1 MIIPRAGE
9 MGGQDAGS
17 GAWDARDAPGR
28 SDRATTVTGALAV
41 VGLGPGGPAHRT
53 RAAEDAVR
61 DAQVVLGYQAYLAA
75 CADLTGPHQSVVPS
89 GIGAEQQRVDDAV
102 RAAAGGA
109 RVALV
114 SSGDAGIY
122 GMASLALTT
131 AAALAPERR
140 PAVRVV
146 PGITAAVAAAA
157 LLGAPL
163 ARDFACLTLSD
174 LLAPWEAV
182 ETRLR
187 AVAAADLVL
196 ALYNPRSRDR
206 SWQLGRACEVLAEY
220 RPGHTPVGLVTNAG
234 RDSEQVE
241 LTTLATLDPANA
253 GMHTVVIVG
262 GATTSRLGDWLVT
275 ARSLGRQP

>member
-1 MIIPRAGE
+1 M
-9 MGGQDAGS
+9 
-17 GAWDARDAPGR
+17 
-28 SDRATTVTGALAV
+28 TGLLSV
-41 VGLGPGGPAHRT
+41 VGLGPGEPAHRT

-61 DAQVVLGYQAYLAA
+61 DAQVVFGYHAYLTA

-89 GIGAEQQRVDDAV
+89 KIGAEQQRAKDAV
-102 RAAAGGA
+102 RAAARGA

-114 SSGDAGIY
+114 SSGDAGVY

-131 AAALAPERR
+131 AAALPPVRR
-140 PAVRVV
+140 PSVRVV
-146 PGITAAVAAAA
+146 PGITAAIAAGA

-187 AVAAADLVL
+187 AVAAAELVL
-196 ALYNPRSRDR
+196 ALYNPRSRGR
-206 SWQLGRACEVLAEY
+206 SWQLHRARDVLAEY
-220 RPGHTPVGLVTNAG
+220 RPGDTPVGLVTDAG
-234 RDSEQVE
+234 RDGECME
-241 LTTLATLDPANA
+241 LTTLATLDPTRA

-262 GATTSRLGDWLVT
+262 AAGTSRLGTWLVT
-275 ARSLGRQP
+275 ARSLGAQS

>member
-1 MIIPRAGE
+1 MLSI
-9 MGGQDAGS
+9 
-17 GAWDARDAPGR
+17 
-28 SDRATTVTGALAV
+28 

-53 RAAEDAVR
+53 RAAEDAIR
-61 DAQVVLGYQAYLAA
+61 DAQVVLGYQAYLTT

-89 GIGAEQQRVDDAV
+89 GIGAEQQRAEDAV
-102 RAAAGGA
+102 HAAAGGA

-122 GMASLALTT
+122 GMASLALSS
-131 AAALAPERR
+131 AAALPPAHR
-140 PAVRVV
+140 PAVRVI
-146 PGITAAVAAAA
+146 PGITAAIAGAA

-174 LLAPWEAV
+174 VLAPWDAV
-182 ETRLR
+182 EARLR

-206 SWQLGRACEVLAEY
+206 SWQLGRAREVLAEY
-220 RPGHTPVGLVTNAG
+220 RPGDTPVGLVTDAG
-234 RDSEQVE
+234 RHSEQVE
-241 LTTLATLDPANA
+241 LTTLATLDPARA

-262 GATTSRLGDWLVT
+262 GAGTSRLGDWLVT
-275 ARSLGRQP
+275 ARSLGAPA

>member
-1 MIIPRAGE
+1 ML
-9 MGGQDAGS
+9 
-17 GAWDARDAPGR
+17 
-28 SDRATTVTGALAV
+28 TV
-41 VGLGPGGPAHRT
+41 VGLGPGGVAHRT

-61 DAQVVLGYQAYLAA
+61 DAQLILGYRAYLAE
-75 CADLTGPHQSVVPS
+75 CADLTGPDQRVLPS
-89 GIGAEQQRVDDAV
+89 DIGAEQQRAQDAV

-122 GMASLALTT
+122 GMASLALTV
-131 AAALAPERR
+131 AAALPAAQR

-174 LLAPWEAV
+174 VLAPWEAV

-196 ALYNPRSRDR
+196 ALYNPRSRGR
-206 SWQLGRACEVLAEY
+206 SWQLGRARDVLTEY
-220 RPGHTPVGLVTNAG
+220 RPGATPVGLVTDAG
-234 RDSEQVE
+234 REGEQVE
-241 LTTLATLDPANA
+241 LTTLATLDPARA
-253 GMHTVVIVG
+253 GMRTIVIVG
-262 GATTSRLGDWLVT
+262 GASTCRLGDWLVT
-275 ARSLGRQP
+275 ARSLGAKP

>member
-1 MIIPRAGE
+1 
-9 MGGQDAGS
+9 
-17 GAWDARDAPGR
+17 
-28 SDRATTVTGALAV
+28 VTGLLSI

-61 DAQVVLGYQAYLAA
+61 DAQVVFGYDAYLAA
-75 CADLTGPHQSVVPS
+75 CADLTGSHQNLVPS
-89 GIGAEQQRVDDAV
+89 PIGGEQQRAGDAV
-102 RAAAGGA
+102 RAAADGA

-131 AAALAPERR
+131 VAELPPARR
-140 PAVRVV
+140 PPVRVV
-146 PGITAAVAAAA
+146 PGITAAVAAGA

-196 ALYNPRSRDR
+196 ALYNPRSRGR
-206 SWQLGRACEVLAEY
+206 SWQLHRACDVLAEY
-220 RPGHTPVGLVTNAG
+220 RPGDTPVGLVTDAG
-234 RDSEQVE
+234 RDGERVE
-241 LTTLATLDPANA
+241 LTTLATLDPARA
-253 GMHTVVIVG
+253 GMH
-262 GATTSRLGDWLVT
+262 SHW
-275 ARSLGRQP
+275 

>member
-1 MIIPRAGE
+1 M
-9 MGGQDAGS
+9 
-17 GAWDARDAPGR
+17 
-28 SDRATTVTGALAV
+28 TGLLSI
-41 VGLGPGGPAHRT
+41 VGLGPGAPAHRT

-61 DAQVVLGYQAYLAA
+61 DAQVVCGYHGYLAT
-75 CADLTGPHQSVVPS
+75 CTDLTGPHQSVVPS
-89 GIGAEQQRVDDAV
+89 GIGAEQQRAENAI
-102 RAAAGGA
+102 RAAADGV

-131 AAALAPERR
+131 AAALPPARR
-140 PAVRVV
+140 PSVRVV
-146 PGITAAVAAAA
+146 PGITAAIAAGA

-196 ALYNPRSRDR
+196 ALYNPRSRGR
-206 SWQLGRACEVLAEY
+206 TWQLHRARDVLAEY
-220 RPGHTPVGLVTNAG
+220 RPGDTPVGLVTDAG
-234 RDSEQVE
+234 RDDERME
-241 LTTLATLDPANA
+241 LTTLAALDPASA
-253 GMHTVVIVG
+253 GMRTVVII
-262 GATTSRLGDWLVT
+262 GAAGTSRLGSWLVT
-275 ARSLGRQP
+275 ARSLGAQP

>member
-1 MIIPRAGE
+1 M
-9 MGGQDAGS
+9 
-17 GAWDARDAPGR
+17 
-28 SDRATTVTGALAV
+28 TGLLSI
-41 VGLGPGGPAHRT
+41 VGLGPGAVAHRT
-53 RAAEDAVR
+53 RAAQEAVR
-61 DAQVVLGYQAYLAA
+61 DAQVVVGYHAYLAA
-75 CADLTGPHQSVVPS
+75 CADLTSPYQSVLSS
-89 GIGAEQQRVDDAV
+89 GIGAEQQRAQDAV
-102 RAAAGGA
+102 AAAAGGA

-131 AAALAPERR
+131 AAALAPARR

-146 PGITAAVAAAA
+146 PGITAAIAAGA

-196 ALYNPRSRDR
+196 ALYNPRSHGR
-206 SWQLGRACEVLAEY
+206 SWQLDRAREVLTEY
-220 RPGHTPVGLVTNAG
+220 RPGGTPVGLVTDAG
-234 RDSEQVE
+234 DEDERVE
-241 LTTLATLDPANA
+241 LTTLAALDPSRAE
-253 GMHTVVIVG
+253 MRTVVIVG
-262 GATTSRLGDWLVT
+262 ATGTRALGSWLVT
-275 ARSLGRQP
+275 ARSIGMPR

>member
-1 MIIPRAGE
+1 MT
-9 MGGQDAGS
+9 
-17 GAWDARDAPGR
+17 GR
-28 SDRATTVTGALAV
+28 LTI

-53 RAAEDAVR
+53 RAAEDAIR
-61 DAQVVLGYQAYLAA
+61 DAWVVLGYHAYLAA
-75 CADLTGPHQSVVPS
+75 CADLTGTHQSVRPS
-89 GIGAEQQRVDDAV
+89 GIGTEQQRAEDAV
-102 RAAAGGA
+102 RMAAGGA
-109 RVALV
+109 HVALV

-131 AAALAPERR
+131 AAALPPRQR

-146 PGITAAVAAAA
+146 PGITAAVAAGA

-174 LLAPWEAV
+174 VLAPWAAV

-196 ALYNPRSRDR
+196 ALYNPRSRGR
-206 SWQLGRACEVLAEY
+206 SWQLGRARDILVEY
-220 RPGHTPVGLVTNAG
+220 RPADTPVGLVTDAG
-234 RDSEQVE
+234 RDGEQVE
-241 LTTLATLDPANA
+241 LATLATLDPAAA

-262 GATTSRLGDWLVT
+262 ASGTSRLGDWLVT
-275 ARSLGRQP
+275 ARSLGAEAAT

>member
-1 MIIPRAGE
+1 
-9 MGGQDAGS
+9 
-17 GAWDARDAPGR
+17 
-28 SDRATTVTGALAV
+28 VTGLLSV
-41 VGLGPGGPAHRT
+41 VGLGPGEPAHRT

-61 DAQVVLGYQAYLAA
+61 DAQVVFGYHAYLTA

-89 GIGAEQQRVDDAV
+89 KIGAEQQRAKDAV
-102 RAAAGGA
+102 RAAARGA

-114 SSGDAGIY
+114 SSGDAGVY

-131 AAALAPERR
+131 AAALPPVRR
-140 PAVRVV
+140 PSVRVV
-146 PGITAAVAAAA
+146 PGITAAIAAGA

-187 AVAAADLVL
+187 AVAAAELVL
-196 ALYNPRSRDR
+196 ALYNPRSRGR
-206 SWQLGRACEVLAEY
+206 SWQLHRARDVLAEY
-220 RPGHTPVGLVTNAG
+220 RPGDTPVGLVTDAG
-234 RDSEQVE
+234 RDGECME
-241 LTTLATLDPANA
+241 LTTLATLDPTRA

-262 GATTSRLGDWLVT
+262 AAGTSRLGTWLVT
-275 ARSLGRQP
+275 ARSLGAQS

>member
-1 MIIPRAGE
+1 M
-9 MGGQDAGS
+9 
-17 GAWDARDAPGR
+17 
-28 SDRATTVTGALAV
+28 

-61 DAQVVLGYQAYLAA
+61 HAQVVLGYRAYLSA
-75 CADLTGPHQSVVPS
+75 CADLISPQQELQPS
-89 GIGAEQQRVDDAV
+89 GIGAEQQRAEDAV
-102 RAAAGGA
+102 RAASGGA

-122 GMASLALTT
+122 GMASLTLTV
-131 AAALAPERR
+131 AAALPPAQR

-146 PGITAAVAAAA
+146 PGITAALAAAA

-174 LLAPWEAV
+174 VLAPWNVV

-196 ALYNPRSRDR
+196 ALYNPRSRGR
-206 SWQLGRACEVLAEY
+206 CWQLGRARDVLSEY
-220 RPGHTPVGLVTNAG
+220 RPGNTPVGLVTDAG

-241 LTTLATLDPANA
+241 LTTLATLEPARA

-275 ARSLGRQP
+275 ARTLGSQP

>member
-1 MIIPRAGE
+1 
-9 MGGQDAGS
+9 MG
-17 GAWDARDAPGR
+17 
-28 SDRATTVTGALAV
+28 TLAV

-75 CADLTGPHQSVVPS
+75 CADLTGPHQSVLPS
-89 GIGAEQQRVDDAV
+89 SIGAEQERAEEAIH
-102 RAAAGGA
+102 AAAGGT

-122 GMASLALTT
+122 GMASLALTA
-131 AAALAPERR
+131 AAALPPAQR

-174 LLAPWEAV
+174 LLAPWEAI

-196 ALYNPRSRDR
+196 ALYNPRSRGR
-206 SWQLGRACEVLAEY
+206 SWQLGRACDVLAEY
-220 RPGHTPVGLVTNAG
+220 RPGDTPVGLVTNAG
-234 RDSEQVE
+234 RDSAQVE
-241 LTTLATLDPANA
+241 LTTLATLDPTKA
-253 GMHTVVIVG
+253 GMNTVVIIG
-262 GATTSRLGDWLVT
+262 GTSTSRLGDWLVT
-275 ARSLGRQP
+275 ARSLGKL

>member
-1 MIIPRAGE
+1 M
-9 MGGQDAGS
+9 
-17 GAWDARDAPGR
+17 
-28 SDRATTVTGALAV
+28 TGTLSI
-41 VGLGPGGPAHRT
+41 VGIGPGGPAHRT
-53 RAAEDAVR
+53 RAAEDAIR
-61 DAQVVLGYQAYLAA
+61 DAHIILGYHAYLTA
-75 CADLTGPHQSVVPS
+75 CADLIGPHQGALPS
-89 GIGAEQQRVDDAV
+89 GIGTEQQRAEDAV

-131 AAALAPERR
+131 AAALPAQRR

-146 PGITAAVAAAA
+146 PGITAAVAGAA

-174 LLAPWEAV
+174 VLASWEAV

-196 ALYNPRSRDR
+196 ALYNPRSRGR
-206 SWQLGRACEVLAEY
+206 SWQLGRARDVLAEY
-220 RPGHTPVGLVTNAG
+220 RPGDTPVGLVTHAG
-234 RDSEQVE
+234 RAGERVE
-241 LTTLATLDPANA
+241 LSTLATMDPAAA

-262 GATTSRLGDWLVT
+262 AGTTSRLGDWLVT
-275 ARSLGRQP
+275 ARSLGAPL

>member
-1 MIIPRAGE
+1 M
-9 MGGQDAGS
+9 
-17 GAWDARDAPGR
+17 
-28 SDRATTVTGALAV
+28 TGTLAV
-41 VGLGPGGPAHRT
+41 VGLGPGGAAHRT

-61 DAQVVLGYQAYLAA
+61 DAQVVLGYQAYLMA
-75 CADLTGPHQSVVPS
+75 CADLTGPHQCVLSS
-89 GIGAEQQRVDDAV
+89 GIGAEQQRAEDAV

-131 AAALAPERR
+131 VAALPPAQR
-140 PAVRVV
+140 PAVQVV

-174 LLAPWEAV
+174 ALAPWEAV
-182 ETRLR
+182 EARLR

-196 ALYNPRSRDR
+196 ALYNPRSRGR
-206 SWQLGRACEVLAEY
+206 SWQLGRAREVLVEY
-220 RPGHTPVGLVTNAG
+220 RPGDTPVGLVTDAG
-234 RDSEQVE
+234 RDSTQVE
-241 LTTLATLDPANA
+241 LTTLATLDPAQA

-262 GATTSRLGDWLVT
+262 GTSTNRLGDWLVT
-275 ARSLGRQP
+275 ARSLGAL

>member
-1 MIIPRAGE
+1 
-9 MGGQDAGS
+9 
-17 GAWDARDAPGR
+17 
-28 SDRATTVTGALAV
+28 VTGLLTI

-61 DAQVVLGYQAYLAA
+61 DAQVVLGYDAYLAA

-89 GIGAEQQRVDDAV
+89 GIGTEQQRAEDAV

-131 AAALAPERR
+131 AAALPPTGR
-140 PAVRVV
+140 PSVRVV
-146 PGITAAVAAAA
+146 PGIAAGA

-196 ALYNPRSRDR
+196 ALYNPRSRGR
-206 SWQLGRACEVLAEY
+206 SWQLHRARDVLAEY
-220 RPGHTPVGLVTNAG
+220 RPGNTPVGLVTDAG
-234 RDSEQVE
+234 RDDERVE
-241 LTTLATLDPANA
+241 LVTLATLNPARA

-262 GATTSRLGDWLVT
+262 AAGTSRLGTWLVT
-275 ARSLGRQP
+275 ARSLGARS